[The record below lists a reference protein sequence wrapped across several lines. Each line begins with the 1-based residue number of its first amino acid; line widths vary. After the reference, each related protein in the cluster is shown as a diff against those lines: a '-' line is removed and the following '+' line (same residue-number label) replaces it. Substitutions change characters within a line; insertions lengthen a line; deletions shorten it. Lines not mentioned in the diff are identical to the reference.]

1 MQCPRCSA
9 RDTRVIDSRLGKT
22 GQSIRRRRQCTEC
35 NFRFNT
41 IEEILRD
48 DLIVIKRNQ
57 RREVVE
63 RAKMFNG
70 IRRACEKRP
79 IDLEQ
84 IDMLISD
91 VLIELENE
99 YDEEVPSKAIGAL
112 ILQRLKTIDQIAYI
126 RFASE
131 WLNVKDIDELIEVA
145 QDVKELA
152 SADLPGQGE
161 LFHSASSAKGAD

>member
-1 MQCPRCSA
+1 MLCPRCST
-9 RDTRVIDSRLGKT
+9 RDTRVIDSRVGKN
-22 GQSIRRRRQCTEC
+22 GQSIRRRRQCAEC

-48 DLIVIKRNQ
+48 DLIVIKRD
-57 RREVVE
+57 RGREVFE
-63 RAKMFNG
+63 RAKMLNG

-99 YDEEVPSKAIGAL
+99 YGEEVPSKAIGEL
-112 ILQRLKTIDQIAYI
+112 IMQRLKTIDQIAYV
-126 RFASE
+126 RFAS
-131 WLNVKDIDELIEVA
+131 VYKDFRDISDMVQEIADLSA
-145 QDVKELA
+145 QDE
-152 SADLPGQGE
+152 
-161 LFHSASSAKGAD
+161 